1 MADKII
7 IQIYKHPNNISLNG
21 RVYLLDENN
30 NPLEYDT
37 IEEALQYLKS
47 NGVNTITE
55 KQAED
60 EYGIFFERVPER
72 TENTLTNKPNVSRLF
87 NYLTKVRR

>member
-7 IQIYKHPNNISLNG
+7 IQIYKHPHNISLNG

-55 KQAED
+55 EQ
-60 EYGIFFERVPER
+60 
-72 TENTLTNKPNVSRLF
+72 
-87 NYLTKVRR
+87 

>member
-7 IQIYKHPNNISLNG
+7 VQIYK

-30 NPLEYDT
+30 DPLEYDS
-37 IEEALQYLKS
+37 IEGALQYLKS
-47 NGVNTITE
+47 YGVNAISE
-55 KQAED
+55 EQAQD

-72 TENTLTNKPNVSRLF
+72 AENTLTNKPNVSRLF
-87 NYLTKVRR
+87 NYLSKVRR